1 MIAKDESLFVVID
14 ALNQVR
20 RGCRTE
26 KRLWHLHDGTGK
38 VAGSFNNTEIWIHI
52 FTALL

>member
-1 MIAKDESLFVVID
+1 MIAKDEGLFVVMD
-14 ALNQVR
+14 ALNQVC

-26 KRLWHLHDGTGK
+26 KLLSHSHDGTGK
-38 VAGSFNNTEIWIHI
+38 VAGSFNNTERFGYI

>member
-1 MIAKDESLFVVID
+1 MIVKDESLFLVMD

-26 KRLWHLHDGTGK
+26 KLLSHSHDGTGK
-38 VAGSFNNTEIWIHI
+38 VAASFSNT
-52 FTALL
+52 